1 MIESAVRERSDALVR
16 TLLESVRI
24 ASVSLTGEGIADQV
38 GFLRKRLEGWGFAV
52 EVHDTTS
59 HPIIY
64 AEAGPKDAKRTW
76 LLYGHYDVYPA
87 DEKQEGWR
95 TKPFEPVIEGDRI
108 WGRGTGDNKGQH
120 LAMLNA
126 IAVWRELHGELPVRV
141 KVILEGDEETGSVPL
156 PKFIEE
162 NRARL
167 AADFCCYS
175 DGPMFPNDQPVLLMG
190 VRGNLGLEFIA
201 KGAKR
206 NLHSGN
212 FGGVAP
218 NPTLDLIHFLAEMVD
233 RDGKLLVPGAGYAEV
248 SVAPADLAAV
258 RALKVDHAGFRESVG
273 VEPTTGADDAL
284 FHERLML
291 RPAFNVSGFSSGY
304 AGAGQKT
311 IIFKEALAKA
321 DVRLAGGQDPDKVF
335 QAIRDFARAR
345 GYHGI
350 EIRNLKGTPPSR
362 TPLDHPMVPIIKAA
376 VAKGF
381 GREPLVVPALGGTTP
396 DFVFTKLLGIPSI
409 VVPLAP
415 YDENNHAPNESTKVS
430 LYLAGIR
437 SGLHLL
443 EALAKPQTFPGP

>member
-1 MIESAVRERSDALVR
+1 MIEAAVRERSDALVR
-16 TLLESVRI
+16 TLLDSVRI
-24 ASVSLTGEGIADQV
+24 ASISLTGEGIADQV

-52 EVHDTTS
+52 EVHPTTS

-64 AEAGPKDAKRTW
+64 AETGPKDAKVTW

-95 TKPFEPVIEGDRI
+95 TKPFEPVVEGDRI
-108 WGRGTGDNKGQH
+108 WGRGAGDNKGQH

-126 IAVWRELHGELPVRV
+126 IALWRELHGELPIRI

-156 PKFIEE
+156 PKFIED

-167 AADFCCYS
+167 KADLCCYS

-190 VRGNLGLEFIA
+190 VRGNLGLEFVA

-218 NPTLDLIHFLAEMVD
+218 NPTLDLIHLLAEMVD
-233 RDGKLLVPGAGYAEV
+233 REGRLQVPGAGYAEV
-248 SVAPADLAAV
+248 KVAPADLEAV
-258 RALKVDHAGFRESVG
+258 RSLAVDHAGFRDSVG
-273 VEPTTGADDAL
+273 VEPTTGSDDAL

-291 RPAFNVSGFSSGY
+291 RPAFNVSGFTAGY
-304 AGAGQKT
+304 TGSGQKT

-321 DVRLAGGQDPDKVF
+321 DVRLVGGQDPERVF
-335 QAIRDFARAR
+335 QAIRAFARAR
-345 GYHGI
+345 GYHSI
-350 EIRNLKGTPPSR
+350 EIRNLKATPASR
-362 TPLDHPMVPIIKAA
+362 TPLDHPLVPLVKAA
-376 VAKGF
+376 VEKGF
-381 GREPLVVPALGGTTP
+381 GKKVLVVPSLGGTTP
-396 DFVFTKLLGIPSI
+396 DFVFTRLLGLPSI

-437 SGLHLL
+437 SGLHLI
-443 EALAKPQTFPGP
+443 EALARG